1 MDRHD
6 PADDLEVQTGLVI
19 PAAELEWSASRA
31 GGPGGQAVNKLS
43 TRVTLRWNVAE
54 SAVLDDARRAR
65 LLAKLASRLTKA
77 GELIVHADGER
88 SQLDNRLEARRR
100 LAQVVRDGL
109 RVPKKRRPTKPT
121 KGSQKRRLKAKK
133 QRSEKKKLR
142 GRPPSDY

>member
-6 PADDLEVQTGLVI
+6 PSDDLEVQRGLVI
-19 PAAELEWSASRA
+19 PAAEMEWSASRA

-43 TRVTLRWNVAE
+43 TRVTLRWSVAE

-65 LLAKLASRLTKA
+65 LLARLASRLTKA

-100 LAQVVRDGL
+100 LAQVVRDAL
-109 RVPKKRRPTKPT
+109 HVPKTRRKTKPT

-133 QRSEKKKLR
+133 EHSQKKKMR
-142 GRPPSDY
+142 GRPPRED